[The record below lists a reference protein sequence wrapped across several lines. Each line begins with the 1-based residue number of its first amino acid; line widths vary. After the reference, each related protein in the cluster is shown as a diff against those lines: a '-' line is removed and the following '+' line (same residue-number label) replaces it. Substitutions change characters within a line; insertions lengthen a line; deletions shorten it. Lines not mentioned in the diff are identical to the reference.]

1 MCTWIIWVV
10 KGQWYGSKPWN
21 DWQWYYKQ
29 YVWLERWHAATC
41 RICCLDI
48 NEMPFHRI
56 VAQLDGP
63 TSSDKGWRSRV
74 GKLLSLVDT
83 TERNT
88 EFKLIPL
95 LEPLVHIN
103 ENIVSKMSTDSMV
116 ARKYLQA
123 VVKGKI
129 NSEIVDLDC
138 GKLCHSRWLTR
149 GMRCLLLYMSKHNLG
164 SKDTNILE
172 MLATWVTQVYLPMF
186 YEIKVTMKS
195 SIAHGI

>member
-1 MCTWIIWVV
+1 M
-10 KGQWYGSKPWN
+10 
-21 DWQWYYKQ
+21 
-29 YVWLERWHAATC
+29 ERWHAATC

-48 NEMPFHRI
+48 NEMPFHHI

-138 GKLCHSRWLTR
+138 GKLCHSRWLTC